1 MFLLIFLIKK
11 MLLLGYKKKLVL
23 CILALSL
30 TSCMQSKVQ
39 QKEFAQMQ
47 HRITKLEQS
56 NNAMVKALEGQN
68 TKIKSYES
76 MILEDQLSK
85 TYILDKYDTEIAID
99 GKISIMPNT
108 FSDYD
113 MAVNAI
119 SFSQRD
125 RAMDILYNLKQN
137 LDSKITNSKTQT
149 PTKSEP
155 ATQAN
160 SQEDNQLKNIEYF
173 INLKY
178 EANYLIGY
186 LHYVA
191 KDYKSAIKIFMEN
204 YNYEEQYSI
213 YKQKK
218 EKFIANSLAL
228 AFSFYKIGRFDK
240 YCQTIKASG
249 ISDKTFVT
257 NQKLFNG
264 VQAILATNKAC

>member
-1 MFLLIFLIKK
+1 
-11 MLLLGYKKKLVL
+11 MLLLGYKKKLAF
-23 CILALSL
+23 CIIAFSL

-56 NNAMVKALEGQN
+56 NNTMVKALEGQN
-68 TKIKSYES
+68 AKIKSYES

-85 TYILDKYDTEIAID
+85 TYILDKYDTEIIID
-99 GKISIMPNT
+99 GKINIMPNT

-113 MAVNAI
+113 IAVNAI

-137 LDSKITNSKTQT
+137 LDSKIANSKTQIQAQAQT
-149 PTKSEP
+149 QTQTKDEP
-155 ATQAN
+155 VTQVN
-160 SQEDNQLKNIEYF
+160 SQEDKQLKDIDYF

-204 YNYEEQYSI
+204 YNYEEQYPS

-218 EKFIANSLAL
+218 EKFISNSLAL

-264 VQAILATNKAC
+264 VQAILATNKGC